1 MLSPDLSLLGVPHF
15 ETRTERHSPGR
26 TEWGSGP
33 GTGQGTSFLVTSSA
47 LIPTVAGIQATPQD
61 WPPLIPVSKPSFP
74 CQTGDV
80 LFNNVNI
87 QCWEG
92 VRRWVYNAGKNIN
105 LSGKQFE
112 TTHQKSSKR
121 PCPYGFILKK

>member
-1 MLSPDLSLLGVPHF
+1 MLSRPQPPGSAPP
-15 ETRTERHSPGR
+15 ETGTERHSPGC

-33 GTGQGTSFLVTSSA
+33 GTGHGTSSLATSST
-47 LIPTVAGIQATPQD
+47 LIPTVAGIQATPQNR
-61 WPPLIPVSKPSFP
+61 PPLTPVGKPSFP
-74 CQTGDV
+74 CQLGKA

-92 VRRWVYNAGKNIN
+92 MRRWVYNAGKNIN
-105 LSGKQFE
+105 LSGKQYE
-112 TTHQKSSKR
+112 TTHQKSSQW